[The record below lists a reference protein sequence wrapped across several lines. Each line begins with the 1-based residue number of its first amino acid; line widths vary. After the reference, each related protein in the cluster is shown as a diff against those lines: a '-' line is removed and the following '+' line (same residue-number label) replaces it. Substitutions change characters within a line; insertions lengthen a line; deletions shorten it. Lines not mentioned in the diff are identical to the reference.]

1 MKRIL
6 SFIMMVVA
14 AFVLGS
20 SSANAEPIQLNV
32 QPKEPIALFIQLD
45 PHYVGKPLEI
55 TNELYD
61 KFKEKLNN
69 ANKEPVEF
77 AKAQKD
83 LKVYIRDNDVNDNQ
97 RDQDK
102 GAILRSKDLK
112 ALADKEGTRYVIVAS
127 TRVTSAEEK
136 VNFWTGL
143 RKNMTIMTNIVIYDA
158 QENDYVMDE
167 DYSSVGKTSGS
178 YDRAFHRAIED
189 VLTKIDF
196 NKYLK

>member
-1 MKRIL
+1 MKRIFSL
-6 SFIMMVVA
+6 FMMVLA
-14 AFVLGS
+14 TLFFYGS
-20 SSANAEPIQLNV
+20 VANAEAVQLNV
-32 QPKEPIALFIQLD
+32 QPKETVALFIQLD
-45 PHYVGKPLEI
+45 PNSVGKPLET
-55 TNELYD
+55 TNELYV
-61 KFKEKLNN
+61 KFKEKLNA
-69 ANKEPVEF
+69 ANKEPIEF

-83 LKVYIRDNDVNDNQ
+83 LKVYIRDNDINDNQ

-127 TRVTSAEEK
+127 TRVTSAEVK
-136 VNFWTGL
+136 TNFWTGL
-143 RKNMTIMTNIVIYDA
+143 RKNMTIMTNVVIYDS

-167 DYSSVGKTSGS
+167 DFSSVGKTSGS

-196 NKYLK
+196 NQYLK

>member
-1 MKRIL
+1 
-6 SFIMMVVA
+6 MVVA
-14 AFVLGS
+14 VFMLGS
-20 SSANAEPIQLNV
+20 STTNAEPIQLNV

-45 PHYVGKPLEI
+45 PHYVGKPLET

-77 AKAQKD
+77 TKAQKD
-83 LKVYIRDNDVNDNQ
+83 LKVYIRDNDANDNQ

-167 DYSSVGKTSGS
+167 DFSSVGKTSGS